1 VLPGSTDRMAAW
13 TGWAPLRRR
22 LRLLQQD
29 AAQVAL
35 CHGVIDSALGRT
47 MHRSTSKTVD
57 AGWN

>member
-1 VLPGSTDRMAAW
+1 MAAW

-35 CHGVIDSALGRT
+35 CHGPIDAALGRGT
-47 MHRSTSKTVD
+47 GNLVVPRHHNS
-57 AGWN
+57 

>member
-1 VLPGSTDRMAAW
+1 MAAW